1 MKLKSKNKGMILLKL
16 LLMVFFSGVSH
27 RIVNTYAWDQLK
39 DIYKLNSIKKTF
51 ISAKSAQYLNP
62 DEIDGG
68 EGRHLNVNFCNSQA
82 NSFAS
87 KVVTPTNLV
96 VGQQHS
102 LSEKNAYHITAALH
116 YVQDMSCPVH
126 HIAAGEKLHN
136 AYELKPDAFGI
147 SACSDTSC
155 PSFTEVNSKIS
166 AQNTVLNGITTA
178 NGSVFTSQSFKNHI
192 LNRYN
197 GWLNDYNAWLK
208 NPSTGNT
215 SKIKTR
221 LLEDLAFA
229 CCVSK
234 RFWKGNNLNFWFK

>member
-126 HIAAGEKLHN
+126 RIDVGEKLHN

-155 PSFTEVNSKIS
+155 PS
-166 AQNTVLNGITTA
+166 
-178 NGSVFTSQSFKNHI
+178 
-192 LNRYN
+192 
-197 GWLNDYNAWLK
+197 
-208 NPSTGNT
+208 
-215 SKIKTR
+215 
-221 LLEDLAFA
+221 
-229 CCVSK
+229 
-234 RFWKGNNLNFWFK
+234 